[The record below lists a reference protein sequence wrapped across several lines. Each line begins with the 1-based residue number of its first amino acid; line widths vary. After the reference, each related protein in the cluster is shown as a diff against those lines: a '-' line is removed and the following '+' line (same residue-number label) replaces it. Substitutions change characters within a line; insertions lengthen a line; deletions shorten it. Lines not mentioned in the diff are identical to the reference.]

1 MKNPWKLAA
10 MGLGLATALGT
21 AASLAQGPG
30 GSARPAG
37 RPAPAPSAGDLVTV
51 SGTLDIIDRADLAS
65 LREGVIDKIERH
77 AGDEVKKGDHIA
89 DLNKTVAELNAHKAQ
104 LTAGNTGE
112 LAKAKAQQR
121 VAMTVYARSR
131 ALSIKGVGYIS
142 QDQLDKEEAE
152 VALATALI
160 QVANETIEVNKA
172 EHKIAEQI
180 VAEHE
185 ITTPIGGIITEVLKR
200 PGERVGANEPVVRIV
215 NLDRLRFV
223 GFVPIET
230 ANRLNIGDVIQVR
243 PTVEGAE
250 LDIEKMAFP
259 ARVTYIAPEA
269 QIVGRT
275 EVQIHATLKNPRK
288 DGGETG
294 PYLLR
299 AGLKA
304 DAAIAPGAAPAP
316 ANAVGQR

>member
-1 MKNPWKLAA
+1 MKYSWKTAA
-10 MGLGLATALGT
+10 MGLGMATALGT
-21 AASLAQGPG
+21 AAAMAQGPG
-30 GSARPAG
+30 GTPRPAARPAT
-37 RPAPAPSAGDLVTV
+37 APSAADQVIV

-65 LREGVIDKIERH
+65 LREGVLDRIEVH
-77 AGDEVKKGDHIA
+77 AGDEVKKGGHIA
-89 DLNKTVAELNAHKAQ
+89 DLNKTVAELNATKAK
-104 LTAGNTGE
+104 LTADNRGE
-112 LAKAKAQQR
+112 LAKATAQQE
-121 VAMTVYARSR
+121 VATAVYTRSIR
-131 ALSIKGVGYIS
+131 LSKMDKVYVS
-142 QDQLDKEEAE
+142 LDQLDKEKAE

-160 QVANETIEVNKA
+160 QVAREAIEVNKA

-185 ITTPIGGIITEVLKR
+185 ITTPIGGIVTEILKR

-230 ANRLNIGDVIQVR
+230 ANRLNVGDVIQVR

-250 LDIEKMAFP
+250 LEVEKMAFP
-259 ARVTYIAPEA
+259 AKITYIAPEA

-275 EVQIHATLKNPRK
+275 EIQIHATLKNPRR
-288 DGGETG
+288 DGSETG
-294 PYLLR
+294 PHLLR

-304 DAAIAPGAAPAP
+304 DALITPNGIPAP
-316 ANAVGQR
+316 ANAVGRR